1 LRVRLLQSALKA
13 LDRVILKE
21 IKLLLEAAAA
31 SRANDRFGHTG
42 DVQDLH
48 SQRRLYARNRP
59 LKSEISIY
67 RIE

>member
-31 SRANDRFGHTG
+31 SRANDRFGHTPAA
-42 DVQDLH
+42 
-48 SQRRLYARNRP
+48 RL
-59 LKSEISIY
+59 
-67 RIE
+67 RIRQMAAAWNKAAIQIL